1 MRVPMD
7 VLVPMMLVWV
17 WVLGMLNVV
26 VGMRVSVT
34 FVLTPRAMMVM
45 MPMRVS
51 VSGIAASKH
60 VESEQCDG
68 RTRSDAEPRIELVWN
83 DILRGVKGNQAER
96 VDACGVCRRHN
107 QAEE

>member
-1 MRVPMD
+1 MV
-7 VLVPMMLVWV
+7 
-17 WVLGMLNVV
+17 NVI
-26 VGMRVSVT
+26 VGMRVSVS
-34 FVLTPRAMMVM
+34 FVVTRREMMVM
-45 MPMRVS
+45 MPWRVS
-51 VSGIAASKH
+51 VAGIAASKH

-68 RTRSDAEPRIELVWN
+68 RTRSNAEPRIELVWD